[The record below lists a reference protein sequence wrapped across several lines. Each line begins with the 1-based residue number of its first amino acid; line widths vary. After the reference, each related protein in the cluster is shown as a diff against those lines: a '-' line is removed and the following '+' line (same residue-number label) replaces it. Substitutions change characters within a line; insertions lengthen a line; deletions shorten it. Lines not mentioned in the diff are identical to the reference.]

1 MEWVPG
7 KKGKKREKKVKKK
20 RRKKLKKKEEKSEQ
34 KKIKITIIDQLLGI
48 TAQLKTKKKEEWT
61 HAARTTPLLRVN
73 VAWKVK
79 YPT

>member
-48 TAQLKTKKKEEWT
+48 TAQLKTKNEEE
-61 HAARTTPLLRVN
+61 
-73 VAWKVK
+73 
-79 YPT
+79 